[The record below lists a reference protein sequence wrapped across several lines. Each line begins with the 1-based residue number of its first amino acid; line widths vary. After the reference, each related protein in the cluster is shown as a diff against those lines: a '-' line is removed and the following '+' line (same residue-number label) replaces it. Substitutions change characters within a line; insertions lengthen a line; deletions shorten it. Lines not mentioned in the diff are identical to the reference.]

1 MNFNSLPPQA
11 YSNHGYN
18 LSENATTKDKSTAT
32 PVAADQITT
41 SDTKTTEKT
50 ESNDDNQTPTEKKSD
65 ISAQEKIVG
74 NIKILQNKMS
84 EVRAD
89 TSLTKEQSAEQL
101 AELKTQLDEQ
111 LQNVQLI
118 IRKQTSTLVQSLFA
132 SNGASNAGMFFNNKA

>member
-1 MNFNSLPPQA
+1 MNFNSLPPSA

-18 LSENATTKDKSTAT
+18 LSETPTNKDKNTAT
-32 PVAADQITT
+32 PITADP
-41 SDTKTTEKT
+41 TKATGETATEKT
-50 ESNDDNQTPTEKKSD
+50 TLEDEKAPTDKTSD

-89 TSLTKEQSAEQL
+89 SSLTKEQSAEQL
-101 AELKTQLDEQ
+101 DELKTQLDEQ

-118 IRKQTSTLVQSLFA
+118 IKKQTSTLVQSLFT

>member
-1 MNFNSLPPQA
+1 MNFNSLPPNA

-18 LSENATTKDKSTAT
+18 LSEANTNKDKNTAT
-32 PVAADQITT
+32 PVAADPTKATEETATETT
-41 SDTKTTEKT
+41 TLEDKKA
-50 ESNDDNQTPTEKKSD
+50 PTEKKSD
-65 ISAQEKIVG
+65 ISTQEKIVG